1 MNIYEIRQDIRARH
15 TRISDYNLRV
25 VYYARV
31 STDKY
36 DQLHSLDAQK
46 TYFENLL
53 ERNPNWTFIK
63 GYVDEGLTGTKIDK
77 RDSFIEMMRDAK
89 MGKFDL
95 ICTKE
100 VSRFARNTLDSL
112 SCTREL
118 LNYGV
123 AVLFENDNL
132 NTIDEDCDFRL
143 TTMASLAQ
151 EESRKTSERLKFGFR
166 ESVQKGTVLGN
177 DSIWGYRKEKG
188 KLVIVPEEAEMVRKI
203 FDLYANENLGVRAI
217 AKILS
222 DLGLRNTNGNPFSF
236 STIKGI
242 LINPKYKG
250 FYCGNKTH
258 KVHFLSNEIAYVPQE
273 EWVMYEDNEK
283 VPPIVSAELWDR
295 ANKKLKERSAKM
307 ISSDKTSYQ
316 NKYLYSGK
324 IICGE
329 HGVCYHHTIYKY
341 KSGNKELWTCKE
353 YGNGN
358 KCRNPHVYTTEIDA
372 VMREVYSQIV
382 CEKSTI
388 VNELIELYKE
398 GGSTKA
404 IAKTKHKI
412 QSDINSILAKKDKL
426 LDLVMDDRLSNEE
439 FEQRNNAFNRQI
451 EEMRARLSELEE
463 EERKSLDF
471 KESNETL
478 RASIANELDF
488 SDELGKNVV
497 DSFIDRIVVY
507 KSNAENEIDLKI
519 FLKLL
524 PANIP
529 WQKDVLDES
538 DKKLSLGSNTIILT
552 RGGNT
557 KSLKE
562 YELKFNYELCYY
574 LE

>member
-1 MNIYEIRQDIRARH
+1 MNIYEIRQDMRARH

-36 DQLHSLDAQK
+36 DQIHSLEAQK

-53 ERNPNWTFIK
+53 ARNPNWTFVK

-89 MGKFDL
+89 RGKFDM

-118 LNYGV
+118 LTYGV
-123 AVLFENDNL
+123 AVHFENDNL
-132 NTIDEDCDFRL
+132 NTIDEDSDFRL

-166 ESVQKGTVLGN
+166 QSVEKGTVLGN

-188 KLVIVPEEAEMVRKI
+188 KLVIVEEEAEMVRTI
-203 FDLYANENLGVRAI
+203 FDLYANGNLGVRAI
-217 AKILS
+217 AKMLS
-222 DLGLRNTNGNPFSF
+222 DSGLRNTNGNPFSF

-242 LINPKYKG
+242 LVNPKYKG

-258 KVHFLSNEIAYVPQE
+258 KVHFLSNEIAYVPKD
-273 EWVMYEDNEK
+273 EWVVYEDHEK
-283 VPPIVSAELWDR
+283 VPPIVSAELWDK
-295 ANKKLKERSAKM
+295 ANRKLKERSEKM
-307 ISSDKTSYQ
+307 SSSDKTSYQ

-324 IICGE
+324 IVCGE
-329 HGVCYHHTIYKY
+329 HGTCYHHTIYKY
-341 KSGNKELWTCKE
+341 KNLGNKELWACKE

-358 KCRNPHVYTTEIDA
+358 KCRNPLVYTTEMDA
-372 VMREVYSQIV
+372 VMREVYNQII
-382 CEKSTI
+382 CEKTSI
-388 VNELIELYKE
+388 INELIDLYKE
-398 GGSTKA
+398 SGSTKA
-404 IAKTKHKI
+404 IAKSKHKI
-412 QSDINSILAKKDKL
+412 EADINTILAKKDKL
-426 LDLVMDDRLSNEE
+426 LDLAMDGRLSNEE
-439 FEQRNNAFNRQI
+439 FEQRNNSFNAQVSELRV
-451 EEMRARLSELEE
+451 RLSELDEE
-463 EERKSLDF
+463 EQKSLDL
-471 KESNETL
+471 KESIEGL
-478 RASIANELDF
+478 RSSIANELNFTED
-488 SDELGKNVV
+488 LGKNVV
-497 DSFIDRIVVY
+497 DSFIDKIVVY
-507 KSNAENEIDLKI
+507 KSEVENQIDLKI

-524 PANIP
+524 PNTP
-529 WQKDVLDES
+529 QNFTEDSHVLTF
-538 DKKLSLGSNTIILT
+538 GSGQIVQT

-557 KSLKE
+557 RSLKA
-562 YELKFNYELCYY
+562 YNLTFNYELCYR